1 MENQITLDSI
11 KSKIADECYI
21 VLPDGRTTVCMLSM
35 ENGYTIKGI
44 SACMKASNFNMDVGR
59 LEAYEDA
66 MRQIWQF
73 EGYLLAEKLH
83 NKAEAEKKDS
93 NIFTLSPQ
101 RVMALKNAGYW
112 DDPEKRNRMIKRFAD
127 EERRKRR
134 LNTFEDLSYWEG
146 LEKLLDAFAP
156 VPKKPP
162 KIKKA
167 RYGLKKDGT
176 PRSKP
181 GRKPSK

>member
-11 KSKIADECYI
+11 KSKIAGECYI

-35 ENGYTIKGI
+35 KNGYTIKGM
-44 SACMKASNFNMDVGR
+44 SACMKASNFNIDVGR

-66 MRQIWQF
+66 VRQIWQF
-73 EGYLLAEKLH
+73 EDYLLAEKLH
-83 NKAEAEKKDS
+83 NKAEAEKKTS
-93 NIFTLSPQ
+93 N
-101 RVMALKNAGYW
+101 YW
-112 DDPEKRNRMIKRFAD
+112 
-127 EERRKRR
+127 
-134 LNTFEDLSYWEG
+134 EDLG
-146 LEKLLDAFAP
+146 KRLEAFAP